1 MVLENRK
8 TGKFKSLVQR
18 EELLQGAAL
27 IQGSTKRG
35 PAGSIAT
42 LQRQQDRE
50 RQQDR
55 QRQKNRKRQYKQCGN
70 DLKIDELGSRGPCTS
85 KHGQYEDMQEA
96 ATEQGKTA
104 PEKDNPGPLKSSFTG
119 FLHFATDRTLS
130 GWELLCRMGKH
141 TSKEFLYGRKH
152 SRISKCRKTGT
163 KVRSKS
169 GLKTGPSRCP
179 KHRKHR
185 YTGKYSNGRT
195 PKKESKIEPKTTLKL
210 CTNQLKNGNRLTT
223 LCLTEAYYCLP
234 GKCCAKYGNGEY
246 RQQVYDLTGDADGE
260 CLGQ

>member
-27 IQGSTKRG
+27 IQGTHLSDLGALTPIFWFGEFHRDLFESTNPHIPCSGAVLSVVQRG
-35 PAGSIAT
+35 P
-42 LQRQQDRE
+42 LP
-50 RQQDR
+50 
-55 QRQKNRKRQYKQCGN
+55 
-70 DLKIDELGSRGPCTS
+70 L
-85 KHGQYEDMQEA
+85 
-96 ATEQGKTA
+96 EQAKTA

-130 GWELLCRMGKH
+130 GWELLCRMVKH
-141 TSKEFLYGRKH
+141 TSKEFLCGREH
-152 SRISKCRKTGT
+152 VRVFECREIRSKTG
-163 KVRSKS
+163 SKT
-169 GLKTGPSRCP
+169 GLKRGPSRCP